1 MRLEDMPEIR
11 DGDRLSIEV
20 ERVYSPELVQMLSTC
35 APRGVFYGRQIV
47 TRRGTRVDA
56 VAERFGL
63 DERGGLPVLEVYKPI
78 NLYVFSIKTTMLTV
92 DIPIEKIERCI
103 NLSDRQRN

>member
-1 MRLEDMPEIR
+1 MRLEDLPEIR
-11 DGDRLSIEV
+11 DGDWLSIEV
-20 ERVYSPELVQMLSTC
+20 ERVYSPELVRMLNTC

-47 TRRGTRVDA
+47 TRNGTQAVA

-63 DERGGLPVLEVYKPI
+63 DERGGLPVLEVYRPI
-78 NLYVFSIKTTMLTV
+78 NMYMFLLKTTALTV
-92 DIPIEKIERCI
+92 DIPLEKIERCI